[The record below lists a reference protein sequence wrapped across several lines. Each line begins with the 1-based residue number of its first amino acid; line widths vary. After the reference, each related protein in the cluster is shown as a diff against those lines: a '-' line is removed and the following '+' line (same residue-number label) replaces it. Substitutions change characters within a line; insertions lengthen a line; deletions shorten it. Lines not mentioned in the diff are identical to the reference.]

1 MEEQVHH
8 RGELICLMWQI
19 DVEPPYKSFMDY
31 VVERKKPL

>member
-1 MEEQVHH
+1 
-8 RGELICLMWQI
+8 MWQI